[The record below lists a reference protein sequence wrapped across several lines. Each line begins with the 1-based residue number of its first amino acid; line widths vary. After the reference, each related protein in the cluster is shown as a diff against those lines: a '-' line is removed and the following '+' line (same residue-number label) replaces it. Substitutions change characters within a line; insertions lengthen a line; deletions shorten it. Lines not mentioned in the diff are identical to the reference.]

1 MPLLIGEG
9 GGLECT
15 QTHTHIQ
22 TGADIITAGMGN
34 PTLSTSNWKADSAAP
49 CAKCLLL
56 FRLCQFS
63 RLAFFAILPSTI
75 EFGLVAKIKKK
86 QKSGEIAL

>member
-15 QTHTHIQ
+15 QTLTHIQ

-56 FRLCQFS
+56 FVSTVPVFQTGLFRY
-63 RLAFFAILPSTI
+63 FALNN
-75 EFGLVAKIKKK
+75 
-86 QKSGEIAL
+86 